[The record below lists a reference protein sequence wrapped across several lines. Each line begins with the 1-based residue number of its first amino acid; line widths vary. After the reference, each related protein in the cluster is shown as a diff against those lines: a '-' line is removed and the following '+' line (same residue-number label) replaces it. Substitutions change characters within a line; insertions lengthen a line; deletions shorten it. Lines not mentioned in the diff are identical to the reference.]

1 MTNINDVSN
10 PLEVRK
16 RFAKYKGKDDAKL
29 LLSTRKDKK
38 FMVIHDNKT
47 THFGSSKYQDF
58 TKTGDELKRKAYLA
72 RSGAIKGD
80 WKKDKYSAN
89 SLARSLLW

>member
-10 PLEVRK
+10 HLEVRK
-16 RFAKYKGKDDAKL
+16 RFAKYKGKDDAKI

-47 THFGSSKYQDF
+47 THFVSSKSQDF
-58 TKTGDELKRKAYLA
+58 TKHGNEAVRKAYLA

-89 SLARSLLW
+89 SLARNLLW